1 MDGWMEAD
9 LINKEKEG
17 TRSFFL
23 PFAFAAYLYLT
34 SSPTLHATETYQFSP
49 SNRINQSKGE
59 KEKKGTSV
67 QGRGIPLG
75 PRTSTPANSLQL

>member
-23 PFAFAAYLYLT
+23 PFAFAAYLIADAARNRDL
-34 SSPTLHATETYQFSP
+34 PILALE
-49 SNRINQSKGE
+49 SNQPKQRGK
-59 KEKKGTSV
+59 KKKGKQCKGGESH
-67 QGRGIPLG
+67 
-75 PRTSTPANSLQL
+75 